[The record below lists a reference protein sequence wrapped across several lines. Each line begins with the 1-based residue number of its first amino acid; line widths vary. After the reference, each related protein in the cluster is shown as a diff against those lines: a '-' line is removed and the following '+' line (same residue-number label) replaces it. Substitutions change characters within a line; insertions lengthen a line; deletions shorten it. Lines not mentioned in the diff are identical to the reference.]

1 MILLIA
7 TLGGFLVTFMA
18 SSVNIALPLIGEEF
32 QASTVM
38 LSWISMSMIL
48 VSGAI
53 LLPVGRLAD
62 TYGRVRFFIF
72 SMVLF
77 TVALFASAF
86 APSAWFLL
94 GMRALTGVSL
104 AIGSVTSTALV
115 ILAYPVESRGKA
127 LGLNI
132 GGVYLGLTAG
142 PILGGL
148 IVHNLGWR
156 ALFLIVGAF
165 ALLDVI
171 LPVWKLRHLEWKEAK
186 KAPFDLAGSIIYA
199 VSLTSLLLGF
209 SWLPGTGGLVLVP
222 LSLAGL
228 AGFVWWES
236 RAADPLLPVSLLRN
250 NRVFAFTNGAVLVNY
265 AATSAMIFLM
275 SLYLQYIR
283 GLNAQTAGLVLVCGT
298 FVQAV
303 MSPVAGRLADRVP
316 ARYVATTGM
325 ILCVAGLFALVFLG
339 ETTPYWYIILAL
351 IVLGFGFALFSTPA
365 THVVM
370 GSVDRR
376 LLGVA
381 SATIAAVRQA
391 GMSLSTGV
399 AALMLAVLVGR
410 KVITGADYPALLTSI
425 QLTFLIFTVLC
436 VIGVGM
442 SLVGPGKGEQA
453 PAGD

>member
-1 MILLIA
+1 
-7 TLGGFLVTFMA
+7 
-18 SSVNIALPLIGEEF
+18 
-32 QASTVM
+32 
-38 LSWISMSMIL
+38 
-48 VSGAI
+48 
-53 LLPVGRLAD
+53 
-62 TYGRVRFFIF
+62 
-72 SMVLF
+72 
-77 TVALFASAF
+77 
-86 APSAWFLL
+86 
-94 GMRALTGVSL
+94 MRALTGVSL